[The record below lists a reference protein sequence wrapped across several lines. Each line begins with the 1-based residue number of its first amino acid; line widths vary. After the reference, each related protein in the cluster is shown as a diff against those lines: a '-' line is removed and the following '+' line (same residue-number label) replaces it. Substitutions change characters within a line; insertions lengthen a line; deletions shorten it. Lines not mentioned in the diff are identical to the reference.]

1 MQGYNVLFP
10 IGYDSF
16 GLPAE
21 NYAVKTG
28 RHPAD
33 ITSENI
39 KHFSD
44 QLRAVGFSFDWSRE
58 FATSTPEYYKWTQ
71 WIFLKLFEK
80 GYVFRNKAL
89 VNYCPHCKVVLSNED
104 SQGGKCDICHSD
116 VIQLPKDVWYLR
128 ITDYSDKLLEGLDI
142 VDYPENVKQ
151 QQINWIGKSVG
162 AFVNFTIEGTDEIL
176 EVYTTRCDTLFG
188 VTFMVMAPEHPLI
201 DKYKDMIKNFDGVE
215 AYRKECAKK
224 TEFERTQLVKE
235 KTGLRLEGLTA
246 VNPVSGQQIPIYIAD
261 YVMMGYGTG
270 AIMAVPAHD
279 QRDYDFA
286 KEFGADIVPV
296 IKGGNIDEEAY
307 TGDGEMI
314 NSDFLNG
321 LTNKKDSI
329 ARMLEYLEEKGIG
342 RAGVQ
347 YKMKDWAFNR
357 QRYWGE
363 PIPLIHCPNC
373 GIVPVPYEE
382 LPLELPPVDN
392 FVPGEDGMSPLAKI
406 DSFVN
411 CSCPKCGAAAK
422 RETDTMPQW
431 AGSSWYFLRFCDPH
445 NDKAFADMEKLNY
458 WMPVDWYNG
467 GMEHVTRHMIYSR
480 FWHRFL
486 YDNGLVNT
494 PEPYAKRTYQGLI
507 LGPDGDKM
515 SKTKGNVVDPID
527 IVNEYGAD
535 TLRLYVLFM
544 GDYTAATPWSENAV
558 KGCRRFLHRFAS
570 LTDIIDAKPMDE
582 KIERSVHKTIKK
594 VTEDIEA
601 MKFNTAIAAMM
612 SLINEISDAGTITRD
627 QLSAF
632 IRLLTPFCP
641 HICEEMWTEIGE
653 EGMVSTAPWPDYDEA
668 KTIDDT
674 VEIVVQ
680 INGKV
685 RGKMMIS
692 IGEDKE
698 KIIADAKQTERIPE
712 LLEGKKIVKEIY
724 VPGKLV
730 NIVVR

>member
-1 MQGYNVLFP
+1 
-10 IGYDSF
+10 
-16 GLPAE
+16 
-21 NYAVKTG
+21 
-28 RHPAD
+28 
-33 ITSENI
+33 
-39 KHFSD
+39 
-44 QLRAVGFSFDWSRE
+44 
-58 FATSTPEYYKWTQ
+58 
-71 WIFLKLFEK
+71 
-80 GYVFRNKAL
+80 
-89 VNYCPHCKVVLSNED
+89 
-104 SQGGKCDICHSD
+104 
-116 VIQLPKDVWYLR
+116 
-128 ITDYSDKLLEGLDI
+128 
-142 VDYPENVKQ
+142 
-151 QQINWIGKSVG
+151 
-162 AFVNFTIEGTDEIL
+162 
-176 EVYTTRCDTLFG
+176 
-188 VTFMVMAPEHPLI
+188 
-201 DKYKDMIKNFDGVE
+201 
-215 AYRKECAKK
+215 
-224 TEFERTQLVKE
+224 
-235 KTGLRLEGLTA
+235 
-246 VNPVSGQQIPIYIAD
+246 
-261 YVMMGYGTG
+261 
-270 AIMAVPAHD
+270 
-279 QRDYDFA
+279 
-286 KEFGADIVPV
+286 
-296 IKGGNIDEEAY
+296 
-307 TGDGEMI
+307 
-314 NSDFLNG
+314 
-321 LTNKKDSI
+321 
-329 ARMLEYLEEKGIG
+329 
-342 RAGVQ
+342 
-347 YKMKDWAFNR
+347 
-357 QRYWGE
+357 
-363 PIPLIHCPNC
+363 
-373 GIVPVPYEE
+373 
-382 LPLELPPVDN
+382 
-392 FVPGEDGMSPLAKI
+392 
-406 DSFVN
+406 
-411 CSCPKCGAAAK
+411 
-422 RETDTMPQW
+422 
-431 AGSSWYFLRFCDPH
+431 
-445 NDKAFADMEKLNY
+445 MEKLNY

-612 SLINEISDAGTITRD
+612 SLINEISDAGTITRG

-641 HICEEMWTEIGE
+641 HICEEMWAEIGE

-698 KIIADAKQTERIPE
+698 KIIADAKMAERIPE

-730 NIVVR
+730 NLVVR